1 MERIS
6 IRFEGK
12 LASSGQLHFY
22 EYGRYQYATARFF
35 STVEHFR
42 RTGFVAKR
50 ITGDAK
56 IQIFVQPAAEGSFI
70 EDIVIPAMR
79 EVSATA
85 ISTPLTTLITYVWHL
100 ILPKS
105 EETESDVIKMAQ
117 IRLEEERLRTDQITA
132 FTQIIESQTATTQQ
146 ALEMVTWA
154 QQSGSTRLGD
164 EGLLSGRLGQIETE
178 LSEFRNREAHLA
190 EHQDAL
196 ENIDPE
202 ARRLLLSRAASIVP
216 DMVVPMRRSA
226 DTATFTSTSSRLPLL
241 RLDSTTSQL
250 ISTKSLDHLLSELNG
265 RVRAYDVDIGVGKF
279 ISDSLD
285 RPLNFS
291 VPVELR
297 NEWRDVILEAMKK
310 PTCTLICQRYLDRAG
325 TTTSLLFDSIT
336 H

>member
-1 MERIS
+1 MEKIS

-42 RTGFVAKR
+42 RTGAVAKR

-56 IQIFVQPAAEGSFI
+56 IQIFVQPAVEGSFV
-70 EDIVIPAMR
+70 EDIVIPAMQ

-85 ISTPLTTLITYVWHL
+85 ISAPLTTLITYVWHL

-105 EETESDVIKMAQ
+105 EETESDVVKIAK
-117 IRLEEERLRTDQITA
+117 IRLSEERLRTEQIRA
-132 FTQIIESQTATTQQ
+132 FTSVIEGQTATTQQ
-146 ALEMVTWA
+146 ALEMVAWA
-154 QQSGSTRLGD
+154 QQSSSTRLGD
-164 EGLLSGRLGQIETE
+164 EGLLSGRLGQMESELTE
-178 LSEFRNREAHLA
+178 FQNREEHLT
-190 EHQDAL
+190 EYQDQL
-196 ENIDPE
+196 ENIDPN

-216 DMVVPMRRSA
+216 DMAVPMRRSA
-226 DTATFTSTSSRLPLL
+226 DSATFTSTSSRLPLL
-241 RLDSTTSQL
+241 RLDSSTAQL
-250 ISTKSLDHLLSELNG
+250 ISTKRLEPSLSELFG

-279 ISDSLD
+279 ISESLD

-297 NEWRDVILEAMKK
+297 NEWRDTILEAMKK
-310 PTCTLICQRYLDRAG
+310 PTCTLVCQRYLDRAG